1 MGTSCL
7 EQNAIVEIDGKE
19 HRLHRKI
26 TDTCWQLEELKTGL
40 LVTKEHNELLRMVA
54 KQQLT
59 FPGSVPTSKCGPT
72 NFGLSTED
80 LETAKLRRSYVL
92 AVLDV
97 PNSRQQME
105 PAIIDVWKRVKQP
118 TKPPGWVSVYR
129 WKTRFQYSKGDARA
143 LIDNAFNRGNRTS
156 RYATAVTSICQEA
169 ILAKYLK
176 RERSTIQETFE
187 EALLRV
193 MKENELRPDSDQL
206 PMPTR
211 RIITR
216 LIADIPAFDKY
227 SARYGHDAAL
237 KRFRYVRGHR
247 VVSAP
252 LERAEIDHT
261 HLDLFVVDDKTSLPL
276 GRPYVT
282 ACIDSYTRCIL
293 GIYVGFNPPSYQ
305 SVVACLKDCFLPKVN
320 LREEYPEI
328 VNEWAAYGV
337 MRQLVVDG
345 GQEFYSKSLEQVCL
359 SLGIEWCAAPR
370 REPWFKG
377 KIERFFG
384 TFNRGIAHGIP
395 GTAFSN
401 IFEKDDYD
409 PSKHAVVKFSTL
421 KWIIR
426 KWIADVYH
434 QETHRSLQTTPA
446 RMWASSIRPEDIR
459 LPDGSTQLDAV
470 MGRVY
475 RRVLTHKG
483 VEFEGLFYS
492 SPELN
497 NLRISAGANL
507 EVEIRVDESDIGSIF
522 VVWPKTNST
531 FRVPARNVE
540 YANGISLWQHS
551 IFRKWQKE
559 RDPSNQSPYGWLK
572 AQEEIQRRIEE
583 DLHLKRRRTR
593 MRVAR
598 FKEASEKAYTQTGYR
613 EATLALPEAVF
624 HPSTRSLTTESGVL
638 ESAPAGGF
646 TYQPLVEIEDT
657 GLNFT
662 AMYKKGYE
670 VG

>member
-1 MGTSCL
+1 MGTACL
-7 EQNAIVEIDGKE
+7 EQNAIVEIDRRK

-26 TDTCWQLEELKTGL
+26 TDTCWQLEESKTGL
-40 LVTKEHNELLRMVA
+40 LITKEHDELLRMVA

-59 FPGSVPTSKCGPT
+59 FPGSIPMSKSGV
-72 NFGLSTED
+72 NNSQISEI
-80 LETAKLRRSYVL
+80 AKLRRTYVL

-97 PNSRQQME
+97 PNSRKQME
-105 PAIIDVWKRVKQP
+105 PSINDVWKRVMQP

-129 WKTRFQYSKGDARA
+129 WKTRFLQSKNDVRA
-143 LIDNAFNRGNRTS
+143 LVDNSCNKGNRTS
-156 RYATAVTSICQEA
+156 RYSSVVTSLCQEA
-169 ILAKYLK
+169 ISAKYLR
-176 RERSTIQETFE
+176 RERNTIQETFE
-187 EALLRV
+187 DALLRV
-193 MKENELRPDSDQL
+193 MKENELRPEFDRL

-211 RIITR
+211 RLITR
-216 LIADIPAFDKY
+216 LIAEIPEFEKF
-227 SARYGHDAAL
+227 SARYGHDAAR
-237 KRFRYVRGHR
+237 KTFRSVKGHR
-247 VVSAP
+247 LISAP

-261 HLDLFVVDDKTSLPL
+261 RLDIFVVDDKTSMPL

-282 ACIDSYTRCIL
+282 ACIDCYTRCIL
-293 GIYVGFNPPSYQ
+293 GIYVGFTPPSYQ
-305 SVVACLKDCFLPKVN
+305 SVAACLKDCFRPKVN
-320 LREEYPEI
+320 LKEEYPEL
-328 VNEWAAYGV
+328 VNEWAAHGV

-345 GQEFYSKSLEQVCL
+345 GLEFYSKSLEQVCL

-384 TFNRGIAHGIP
+384 TFNRGVAHGVP
-395 GTAFSN
+395 GTSFSN

-409 PSKHAVVKFSTL
+409 PSRHAVVKFSTL

-434 QETHRSLQTTPA
+434 QETHRALQTTPA

-459 LPDGSTQLDAV
+459 LPDESTQLDAIL
-470 MGRVY
+470 GRVY

-483 VEFEGLFYS
+483 IEFEGLFYS

-497 NLRISAGANL
+497 VLRIKEGSSL
-507 EVEIRVDESDIGSIF
+507 EVEIRVDESDIGSIY

-531 FRVPARNVE
+531 YRVPARNIE

-551 IFRKWQKE
+551 IFKKWQRE
-559 RDPSNQSPYGWLK
+559 RDPQNQNTYGWLK
-572 AQEEIQRRIEE
+572 AQEEIQHRIEE

-598 FKEASEKAYTQTGYR
+598 YREASEKASTQIGAR
-613 EATLALPEAVF
+613 EATLIRPEA
-624 HPSTRSLTTESGVL
+624 PLSASTRNLTAPSSDPESVPL
-638 ESAPAGGF
+638 EGF
-646 TYQPLVEIEDT
+646 EHQSVEDIEDS
-657 GLNFT
+657 GLSFT
-662 AMYKKGYE
+662 AVYKKGYGDE
-670 VG
+670 

>member
-1 MGTSCL
+1 MGTFCL

-26 TDTCWQLEELKTGL
+26 TGTCWQLEELKTGL

-54 KQQLT
+54 SQQLT
-59 FPGSVPTSKCGPT
+59 FPGSIPASKRGVGISQVP
-72 NFGLSTED
+72 
-80 LETAKLRRSYVL
+80 ETAKLRRTYVL

-97 PNSRQQME
+97 PNSRTRME
-105 PAIIDVWKRVKQP
+105 PAINDVWKRVKEP
-118 TKPPGWVSVYR
+118 MKLPGWISVYR
-129 WKTRFQYSKGDARA
+129 WKTRFLQSKNDIRV
-143 LIDNAFNRGNRTS
+143 LIDNASNKGNRTS
-156 RYATAVTSICQEA
+156 RYPSIVTSLCQEA
-169 ILAKYLK
+169 ISAKYLR

-187 EALLRV
+187 DALLRV
-193 MKENELRPDSDQL
+193 MKENELRPESDQL

-211 RIITR
+211 RLVTR
-216 LIADIPAFDKY
+216 LIADIPEFDKY

-237 KRFRYVRGHR
+237 KRFRFVRGHR
-247 VVSAP
+247 LISAP

-261 HLDLFVVDDKTSLPL
+261 HLDLFVVDDRTSLPL

-305 SVVACLKDCFLPKVN
+305 SVAACLKDCFLPKVN
-320 LREEYPEI
+320 LKEECPDI
-328 VNEWAAYGV
+328 VNEWAAHGV

-384 TFNRGIAHGIP
+384 TFNRGVAHGIP
-395 GTAFSN
+395 GTSFSN

-421 KWIIR
+421 KWIVR
-426 KWIADVYH
+426 KWITDVYH
-434 QETHRSLQTTPA
+434 QEIHRALQTTPA
-446 RMWASSIRPEDIR
+446 RMWATSIRPEDIR
-459 LPDGSTQLDAV
+459 LPDESTHFDAV

-475 RRVLTHKG
+475 RRVLSHKG
-483 VEFEGLFYS
+483 IEFEGLFYS

-497 NLRISAGANL
+497 DLRIQGGANL
-507 EVEIRVDESDIGSIF
+507 EVEIRVDESDIGSIY

-531 FRVPARNVE
+531 YHVPARNME

-551 IFRKWQKE
+551 IFKKWQKE
-559 RDPSNQSPYGWLK
+559 RDPLNQNPYGWLK

-583 DLHLKRRRTR
+583 DLHLKRSRMR

-598 FKEASEKAYTQTGYR
+598 LKEASEKASIQARAR
-613 EATLALPEAVF
+613 EATLALPEAGL
-624 HPSTRSLTTESGVL
+624 HQSTRGLATESGAL
-638 ESAPAGGF
+638 ESSPVGGF
-646 TYQPLVEIEDT
+646 TYQPVEEIEDD
-657 GLNFT
+657 GLNFL
-662 AMYKKGYE
+662 AVYKKGYE
-670 VG
+670 VE

>member
-1 MGTSCL
+1 
-7 EQNAIVEIDGKE
+7 
-19 HRLHRKI
+19 
-26 TDTCWQLEELKTGL
+26 LEELKTGL
-40 LVTKEHNELLRMVA
+40 LVTKEHDELLCMVA

-59 FPGSVPTSKCGPT
+59 FPSSIPASKGGVE
-72 NFGLSTED
+72 NSQVSEI
-80 LETAKLRRSYVL
+80 AKLRRTYVL

-97 PNSRQQME
+97 PNSRNQLEQ
-105 PAIIDVWKRVKQP
+105 AINDVWKRVKEP
-118 TKPPGWVSVYR
+118 MKPPGWVSVYR
-129 WKTRFQYSKGDARA
+129 WKIRFLQSKSDIRA
-143 LIDNAFNRGNRTS
+143 LVDNACNKGNRTNRFS
-156 RYATAVTSICQEA
+156 AVVTSLCQEA
-169 ILAKYLK
+169 ISAKFLK
-176 RERSTIQETFE
+176 RERSTIQEAYE
-187 EALLRV
+187 DAMLRV
-193 MKENELRPDSDQL
+193 MKENELHTDSDKL

-211 RIITR
+211 RFISR
-216 LIADIPAFDKY
+216 LIAGIPEFEKH

-237 KRFRYVRGHR
+237 KRFRSVKGHR
-247 VVSAP
+247 VISAP

-305 SVVACLKDCFLPKVN
+305 SVAACLKDCFLPKVN
-320 LREEYPEI
+320 LKEEYPEI
-328 VNEWAAYGV
+328 VNEWAAHGV

-370 REPWFKG
+370 HEPWFKG

-384 TFNRGIAHGIP
+384 TFNRNIAHGVP

-434 QETHRSLQTTPA
+434 QEIHRSLQTTPA

-459 LPDGSTQLDAV
+459 LPDESTHLDAI

-475 RRVLTHKG
+475 RRLLTHKG
-483 VEFEGLFYS
+483 IEFEGLFYS
-492 SPELN
+492 SPEVN
-497 NLRISAGANL
+497 DLRIKGGSNL
-507 EVEIRVDESDIGSIF
+507 EVEIRVDESDIGSIY
-522 VVWPKTNST
+522 VVCPKTNST
-531 FRVPARNVE
+531 YRVPARNIE

-551 IFRKWQKE
+551 IFKKWQRE
-559 RDPSNQSPYGWLK
+559 RNPLNQNPYGWLK
-572 AQEEIQRRIEE
+572 AQEEIQHRIEE

-598 FKEASEKAYTQTGYR
+598 YREASEKAPAQKSVPGT
-613 EATLALPEAVF
+613 TLIRPVAQLHA
-624 HPSTRSLTTESGVL
+624 STKSLTSLSNDL
-638 ESAPAGGF
+638 ESV
-646 TYQPLVEIEDT
+646 PLQGLTNPSVNDIEDG
-657 GLNFT
+657 GLSF
-662 AMYKKGYE
+662 AAVYKKGYE
-670 VG
+670 DE